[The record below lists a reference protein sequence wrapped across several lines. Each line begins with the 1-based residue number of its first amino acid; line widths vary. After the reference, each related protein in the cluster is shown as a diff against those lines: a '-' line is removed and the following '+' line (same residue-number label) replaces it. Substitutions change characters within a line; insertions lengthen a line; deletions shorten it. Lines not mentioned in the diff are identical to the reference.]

1 MSEQKLVGDW
11 VALPEST
18 LNSKQ
23 WKAFTASTCRVYTT
37 MLLKYWRKGENA
49 NGRVQWRQDELAE
62 ASGCTRQTVITCLT
76 ELKDK
81 KWISVWEPGG
91 RWIEG
96 TTYEMSPEWANGHKV
111 PEGHSYRRESV
122 ALVE

>member
-1 MSEQKLVGDW
+1 MQEQKLIGDF

-18 LNSKQ
+18 LDSQQ

-37 MLLKYWRKGENA
+37 MLRKYTRWGRNA
-49 NGRVQWRQDELAE
+49 NGRVQWRQDELAKE
-62 ASGCTRQTVITCLT
+62 AGFTRQTVITCIGDLI
-76 ELKDK
+76 EA

-96 TTYEMSPEWANGHKV
+96 TTYEMAPEVANGK
-111 PEGHSYRRESV
+111 E
-122 ALVE
+122 